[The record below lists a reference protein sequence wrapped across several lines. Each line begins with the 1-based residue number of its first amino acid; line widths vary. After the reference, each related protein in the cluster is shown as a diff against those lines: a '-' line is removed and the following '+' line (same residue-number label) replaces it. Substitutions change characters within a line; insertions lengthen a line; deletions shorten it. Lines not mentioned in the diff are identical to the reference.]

1 MRALL
6 LFLIVGIMS
15 SCVAQV
21 TLQFKLNA
29 APFLLNQRLNLTPD
43 SQIQIEQFK
52 CYLGDGYQHYY
63 LVDASDSTT
72 YLLPEVHRVLQV
84 GMDSIANTS
93 DRLDCAF
100 DPLLGMYWA
109 WNTGYIQLKV
119 IGQYYT
125 SGTVQPFEY
134 HIGGYTSP
142 NLTSG
147 TIQLMADQQSLTVNL
162 EHLFL
167 ALPYVNQPR
176 VMMPGPL
183 AKSIHNA
190 FVICFK

>member
-1 MRALL
+1 M
-6 LFLIVGIMS
+6 IGSMS
-15 SCVAQV
+15 SGVAQV

-52 CYLGDGYQHYY
+52 CYLGDGNQHYY
-63 LVDASDSTT
+63 LVDASDSST
-72 YLLPEVHRVLQV
+72 YLLPEVYRVLQV

-93 DRLDCAF
+93 DRLDGAF

-119 IGQYYT
+119 IGQYYAR
-125 SGTVQPFEY
+125 GIVQPFEY

-147 TIQLMADQQSLTVNL
+147 AIQLMPHQQSLIVNL

-167 ALPYVNQPR
+167 ALPYANQPR
-176 VMMPGPL
+176 LMLPGST

-190 FVICFK
+190 FVNCFK